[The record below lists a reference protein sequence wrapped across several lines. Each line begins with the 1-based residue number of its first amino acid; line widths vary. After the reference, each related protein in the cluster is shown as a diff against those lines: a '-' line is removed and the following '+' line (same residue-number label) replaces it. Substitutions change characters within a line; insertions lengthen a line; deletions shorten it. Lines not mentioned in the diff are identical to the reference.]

1 MGPPLT
7 CEQWESLPESAQLLF
22 RHVVE
27 GVEDE
32 IQPEKQQLTQPYG
45 TGTNAQLSIDRAQE
59 ANAGMVGSRAVV
71 IPSLAAA
78 RL

>member
-1 MGPPLT
+1 
-7 CEQWESLPESAQLLF
+7 
-22 RHVVE
+22 VVE